1 MFAARFF
8 RLFWVILI
16 YEVLMLGVT
25 LAMVAG
31 ASFAAGNLV
40 TALTATGL
48 AALCGLLCGQAHEAW
63 RRV

>member
-31 ASFAAGNLV
+31 ASFARGNFV
-40 TALTATGL
+40 TALTATTL
-48 AALCGLLCGQAHEAW
+48 AAVCGLLCGEAHDAW
-63 RRV
+63 RGV